1 MSLIKHRI
9 LSVLGNENDNSNA
22 DSNCTTFTIKAIKL
36 YGLVVTLSAKDNQN
50 TIKKGFV
57 RSVLWNEFETKSENK
72 NATNEYIY
80 FLERNFA
87 GVNRLFILTY

>member
-22 DSNCTTFTIKAIKL
+22 DSNYTTFTIKAIKL

-50 TIKKGFV
+50 AIKKDLQDQCFGMNLKRKV
-57 RSVLWNEFETKSENK
+57 RIRIRQTSI
-72 NATNEYIY
+72 YI
-80 FLERNFA
+80 FLKEISQELTDC
-87 GVNRLFILTY
+87 LF

>member
-36 YGLVVTLSAKDNQN
+36 YGLVITLSAKDNQN
-50 TIKKGFV
+50 AIKKD
-57 RSVLWNEFETKSENK
+57 L
-72 NATNEYIY
+72 
-80 FLERNFA
+80 
-87 GVNRLFILTY
+87 

>member
-22 DSNCTTFTIKAIKL
+22 NSNNTTFTIKAIKL

-50 TIKKGFV
+50 AIKKD
-57 RSVLWNEFETKSENK
+57 L
-72 NATNEYIY
+72 
-80 FLERNFA
+80 
-87 GVNRLFILTY
+87 